1 MRLFLAV
8 PVLLLAVGCGHSEV
22 PATRLAD
29 AEAAIRAANEVGAPS
44 IPRAALHLKMANDQL
59 DTAKKYVAND
69 EDELAAFALDRAK
82 LDAELAL
89 ALAREQQA
97 QAKAGTVQ
105 QKADSLRAPSPI
117 VPPPPAK

>member
-1 MRLFLAV
+1 MRLFFAV
-8 PVLLLAVGCGHSEV
+8 PVLLLAIGCGNPEV

-29 AEAAIRAANEVGAPS
+29 AEAAIRAANEVGAPT

-59 DTAKKYVAND
+59 ETAKKYVAD
-69 EDELAAFALDRAK
+69 DQVELAAFALDRAK

-89 ALAREQQA
+89 ALARQEQS

-105 QKADSLRAPSPI
+105 QKADSLRGPSP
-117 VPPPPAK
+117 VAAPPPAK

>member
-8 PVLLLAVGCGHSEV
+8 PVLLLALGCGHSEV

-29 AEAAIRAANEVGAPS
+29 AESAIRAATEVGAPA

-59 DTAKKYVAND
+59 ETAKKYVAND
-69 EDELAAFALDRAK
+69 EVELAAFALDRAK

-89 ALAREQQA
+89 ALARENQS

-105 QKADSLRAPSPI
+105 QKADSLRGPSP
-117 VPPPPAK
+117 VSAPAK

>member
-1 MRLFLAV
+1 MRLVLAV

-44 IPRAALHLKMANDQL
+44 IPRAALHLKMANDQVE
-59 DTAKKYVAND
+59 TAKKYVAND
-69 EDELAAFALDRAK
+69 DEELAAFALDRAK

-89 ALAREQQA
+89 ALARENQA
-97 QAKAGTVQ
+97 AAKANNEQAKAN
-105 QKADSLRAPSPI
+105 ALRTG
-117 VPPPPAK
+117 AK